1 MLSDQMIQ
9 GIIFPNGLEMAGVE
23 GKKIK
28 KFLKWKN
35 KQQAPAEDDPEQ
47 LGENPCGFCR
57 WDGAL
62 QIC

>member
-1 MLSDQMIQ
+1 
-9 GIIFPNGLEMAGVE
+9 MAGVE

-35 KQQAPAEDDPEQ
+35 KQQTPAEDE

-57 WDGAL
+57 
-62 QIC
+62 